1 LNSYF
6 KKGAKL
12 APFLFIDMKLRLLF
26 FLFIGL
32 AYSQRVVGYYPY
44 WMQDEFQPQDLDL
57 ETFTHINHAFAWPN
71 EQGGIEAPSGTFDAS
86 IADHIHNNNR
96 KFLLSL
102 GGWGASDGFVAATS
116 TYDLRSELISNILD
130 KFISYGYDGVDID
143 WEHPQTNQQK
153 NNLSLFIAELDSV
166 LDEFD
171 PEFLI
176 TMALPTSNWSGQW
189 YDMTS
194 LNQHVDYFNAMTYD
208 IHGSWSNHAGHN
220 SPLYQSPPGDP
231 DGSVQTGINYLVN
244 TRELPENKINMGIP
258 FWGKKYNASTINGY
272 FTGSVTDLRY
282 YDIVELI
289 NNGWTSHWDDV
300 AKCPYLINTNTT
312 QIITYDDPLSIQ
324 FKCEFAQNRNL
335 GGVMV
340 WAMGYDNYDAEES
353 LTNSINTH
361 WLNLEKSV
369 PTILPNQIELE
380 SYPNPFNSQMQIKI
394 YLPKAG
400 YVNLSLFDI
409 NGRAIQRFAEGYF
422 IQGNHSFQWRN
433 AHNQQIASGVY
444 LVMLQTRTSIHS
456 KKIVYLK

>member
-1 LNSYF
+1 
-6 KKGAKL
+6 
-12 APFLFIDMKLRLLF
+12 MKLRLLF
-26 FLFIGL
+26 FLLIGF

-44 WMQDEFQPQDLDL
+44 WIQDEFQSQDFDL

-102 GGWGASDGFVAATS
+102 GGWGTADGFAAATS
-116 TYDLRSELISNILD
+116 TYELRSVFISNILD
-130 KFISYGYDGVDID
+130 IFISYGYDGADID
-143 WEHPQTNQQK
+143 WEYPQTNEQR

-171 PEFLI
+171 PELLI
-176 TMALPTSNWSGQW
+176 TMALPTSNWAGQW
-189 YDMTS
+189 YDMNS

-220 SPLYQSPPGDP
+220 SPLYQSPPGDA

>member
-1 LNSYF
+1 
-6 KKGAKL
+6 
-12 APFLFIDMKLRLLF
+12 MKLRLLF
-26 FLFIGL
+26 FLLIGF

-44 WMQDEFQPQDLDL
+44 WIQDEFQLQDFDL

-71 EQGGIEAPSGTFDAS
+71 EQGGIEATSGTFDAT

-102 GGWGASDGFVAATS
+102 GGWGTADGFAAATS
-116 TYDLRSELISNILD
+116 TYELRSEFISNILD

-143 WEHPQTNQQK
+143 WEYPQTNEQK
-153 NNLSLFIAELDSV
+153 NNLSLFITELDSV
-166 LDEFD
+166 LDESD

-176 TMALPTSNWSGQW
+176 TMALPTSNWAGQW
-189 YDMTS
+189 YDMNS

-220 SPLYQSPPGDP
+220 SPLYQSPPGDA

-244 TRELPENKINMGIP
+244 TRGLPENKINMGIP

-289 NNGWTSHWDDV
+289 NNGWSSHWDDV
-300 AKCPYLINTNTT
+300 AKCPYLIKTDTS
-312 QIITYDDPLSIQ
+312 QIITYDNPLSIQ
-324 FKCEFAQNRNL
+324 YKCEFAQTRNL

-340 WAMGYDNYDAEES
+340 WAIGYDDNESEES
-353 LTNSINTH
+353 LTGAINTH
-361 WLNLEKSV
+361 WLNIEEGNK
-369 PTILPNQIELE
+369 TILPDQVELE
-380 SYPNPFNSQMQIKI
+380 SYPNPFNPQTQIKF

-400 YVNLSLFDI
+400 QTSLSLFDI
-409 NGRAIQRFAEGYF
+409 NGKSIRTLAEGYF
-422 IQGNHSFQWRN
+422 VPGTHLFQWYPEQSQ
-433 AHNQQIASGVY
+433 HISSGVY
-444 LVMLQTRTSIHS
+444 LVMLQTENSILS
-456 KKIVYLK
+456 RKILYLK

>member
-1 LNSYF
+1 
-6 KKGAKL
+6 
-12 APFLFIDMKLRLLF
+12 MKLRLLF
-26 FLFIGL
+26 FLLIGF

-44 WMQDEFQPQDLDL
+44 WIQDEFQPQDFDL

-102 GGWGASDGFVAATS
+102 GGWGTADGFAAATS
-116 TYDLRSELISNILD
+116 TYELRSEFISNILD

-143 WEHPQTNQQK
+143 WEYPQTNEQK
-153 NNLSLFIAELDSV
+153 NNLSLFITELDSV

-176 TMALPTSNWSGQW
+176 TMALPTSNWAGQW
-189 YDMTS
+189 YDMNS

-208 IHGSWSNHAGHN
+208 IHGSWSSHAGHN
-220 SPLYQSPPGDP
+220 SPLYQSPPGDV

-244 TRELPENKINMGIP
+244 TRGLPENKINMGIP

-282 YDIVELI
+282 YDVVELI
-289 NNGWTSHWDDV
+289 NNGWLPQWDDI
-300 AKCPYLINTNTT
+300 AKCPYLINTDSS
-312 QIITYDDPLSIQ
+312 QIITYDNPLSIQ
-324 FKCEFAQNRNL
+324 YKCEFAQTRNL

-340 WAMGYDNYDAEES
+340 WALGYDDMESEES
-353 LTNSINTH
+353 LTGAINIY
-361 WLNLEKSV
+361 WLNREEGV
-369 PTILPNQIELE
+369 PIILPNQIKLE
-380 SYPNPFNSQMQIKI
+380 SYPNPFNPQTQIKF
-394 YLPKAG
+394 YLPKTG
-400 YVNLSLFDI
+400 HTNLSLFDI
-409 NGRAIQRFAEGYF
+409 NGKSVQTLAEGNF
-422 IQGNHSFQWRN
+422 VQGTHSFQWGP
-433 AHNQQIASGVY
+433 AQNQHIASGVY

-456 KKIVYLK
+456 KKILYLK

>member
-1 LNSYF
+1 
-6 KKGAKL
+6 
-12 APFLFIDMKLRLLF
+12 MKLRLLF
-26 FLFIGL
+26 FLLIGY

-71 EQGGIEAPSGTFDAS
+71 EQGGIEATSGTFDAS

-102 GGWGASDGFVAATS
+102 GGWGTADGFAAVTS
-116 TYDLRSELISNILD
+116 TYELRSVFISNILNI
-130 KFISYGYDGVDID
+130 FISYGYDGADID
-143 WEHPQTNQQK
+143 WEYPQTNEQR

-171 PEFLI
+171 PELLI
-176 TMALPTSNWSGQW
+176 TMALPTSNWAGQW
-189 YDMTS
+189 YDMNS

-220 SPLYQSPPGDP
+220 SPLYQSPPGDA

-289 NNGWTSHWDDV
+289 NNDWSSHWDDV
-300 AKCPYLINTNTT
+300 AKCPYLIKTDTS
-312 QIITYDDPLSIQ
+312 QIITYDNPLSIQ
-324 FKCEFAQNRNL
+324 YKCEFAQTRNL

-340 WAMGYDNYDAEES
+340 WAIGYDDDDDESEES
-353 LTNSINTH
+353 LTGAINTH
-361 WLNLEKSV
+361 WLNIEEGNK
-369 PTILPNQIELE
+369 TILPDQVELE
-380 SYPNPFNSQMQIKI
+380 SYPNPFNPQTQIKF
-394 YLPKAG
+394 YLPKTG
-400 YVNLSLFDI
+400 HTNLSVFDI
-409 NGRAIQRFAEGYF
+409 NGKSVQTLAEGHF
-422 IQGNHSFQWRN
+422 VQGTHSFQWSP
-433 AHNQQIASGVY
+433 AQNQHIASGVY
-444 LVMLQTRTSIHS
+444 LVMLQTRTSIDS
-456 KKIVYLK
+456 KKILYLK

>member
-1 LNSYF
+1 
-6 KKGAKL
+6 
-12 APFLFIDMKLRLLF
+12 MKLRLLF
-26 FLFIGL
+26 FLLIGY

-71 EQGGIEAPSGTFDAS
+71 EQGGIEATSGTFDAS

-102 GGWGASDGFVAATS
+102 GGWGTADGFAAVTS
-116 TYDLRSELISNILD
+116 TYELRSVFISNILNI
-130 KFISYGYDGVDID
+130 FISYGYDGADID
-143 WEHPQTNQQK
+143 WEYPQTNEQR

-171 PEFLI
+171 PELLI
-176 TMALPTSNWSGQW
+176 TMALPTSNWAGQW
-189 YDMTS
+189 YDMNS

-220 SPLYQSPPGDP
+220 SPLYQSPPGDA

-289 NNGWTSHWDDV
+289 NNDWSSHWDDV

-324 FKCEFAQNRNL
+324 YKCEFAQNRNL

-409 NGRAIQRFAEGYF
+409 NGRAIQTFSEGYF

-433 AHNQQIASGVY
+433 AYNQQIASGVY
-444 LVMLQTRTSIHS
+444 LVMLQTGNSIFS

>member
-44 WMQDEFQPQDLDL
+44 WMQDEFQPQNLDL

-71 EQGGIEAPSGTFDAS
+71 GQGGIEATSGTFDTS

-102 GGWGASDGFVAATS
+102 GGWGTADGFVAATS
-116 TYDLRSELISNILD
+116 TYELRSVFISNILD
-130 KFISYGYDGVDID
+130 KFITYGYDGADID
-143 WEHPQTNQQK
+143 WEYPQTNEQR

-171 PEFLI
+171 PELII
-176 TMALPTSNWSGQW
+176 TMALPTSNWAGQW
-189 YDMTS
+189 YDMNS
-194 LNQHVDYFNAMTYD
+194 LNQHVDFFNAMTYD
-208 IHGSWSNHAGHN
+208 IHGSWSSHAGHN
-220 SPLYQSPPGDP
+220 SPLYQSPPGDA

-244 TRELPENKINMGIP
+244 TRGLPENKINMGIP

-289 NNGWTSHWDDV
+289 NNGWLSHWDDV
-300 AKCPYLINTNTT
+300 AKCPYLINTDTS
-312 QIITYDDPLSIQ
+312 QIITYDNPLSIQ
-324 FKCEFAQNRNL
+324 YKCEFAQTRNL

-340 WAMGYDNYDAEES
+340 WAMGYDDFESAES
-353 LTNSINTH
+353 LTGAINTY
-361 WLNLEKSV
+361 WLNLEDGM
-369 PTILPNQIELE
+369 PTILPDQVELE
-380 SYPNPFNSQMQIKI
+380 SYPNPFNPQTQIKF
-394 YLPKAG
+394 YLPKSSHT
-400 YVNLSLFDI
+400 NLSLFDI
-409 NGRAIQRFAEGYF
+409 NGRSIQTLAKGHFV
-422 IQGNHSFQWRN
+422 QGTHSFQWSP
-433 AHNQQIASGVY
+433 AQNQHIASGVY
-444 LVMLQTRTSIHS
+444 LVMLQTGTSIHS
-456 KKIVYLK
+456 KKILYLK

>member
-1 LNSYF
+1 MTKYIMP
-6 KKGAKL
+6 A
-12 APFLFIDMKLRLLF
+12 LL
-26 FLFIGL
+26 I
-32 AYSQRVVGYYPY
+32 AVTWVSAQRVVGYYPQ
-44 WMQDEFQPQDLDL
+44 WVQSSFPVEQIDFSVI
-57 ETFTHINHAFAWPN
+57 THVIHAFAWPN
-71 EQGGIEAPSGTFDAS
+71 DQGGIEATSGTFDAS

-102 GGWGASDGFVAATS
+102 GGWGTADGFAAVTS
-116 TYDLRSELISNILD
+116 TYELRSVFISNMLD
-130 KFISYGYDGVDID
+130 IFISYGYDGADID
-143 WEHPQTNQQK
+143 WEYPQTNEQR

-171 PEFLI
+171 PELLI
-176 TMALPTSNWSGQW
+176 TMALPTSNWAGQW
-189 YDMTS
+189 YDMNS

-220 SPLYQSPPGDP
+220 SPLYQSPPGDA

-380 SYPNPFNSQMQIKI
+380 SYPNPFNSNTKIQYTLSEENIVTIILYDIKGSKI
-394 YLPKAG
+394 KTLINNRQTVGEKSILWDG
-400 YVNLSLFDI
+400 KNDVGELVSGGMYVYTITS
-409 NGRAIQRFAEGYF
+409 
-422 IQGNHSFQWRN
+422 GNFS
-433 AHNQQIASGVY
+433 S
-444 LVMLQTRTSIHS
+444 TRKTIF
-456 KKIVYLK
+456 LK